1 MDEPVTNLNETEYP
15 LQDAEPAIIP
25 DSTYWPFALAFGI
38 AFLFLG
44 FLTSLIVSAVGLVCM
59 IIAIAG
65 WISEMN
71 NEKEEP
77 K

>member
-1 MDEPVTNLNETEYP
+1 MDEDVTNLNETEYP
-15 LQDAEPAIIP
+15 LQDAEPAVIP
-25 DSTYWPFALAFGI
+25 DSTYWPFTLAFGI

-44 FLTSLIVSAVGLVCM
+44 FLTSLIVSGVGIVCM

-71 NEKEEP
+71 HSDKEG
-77 K
+77 